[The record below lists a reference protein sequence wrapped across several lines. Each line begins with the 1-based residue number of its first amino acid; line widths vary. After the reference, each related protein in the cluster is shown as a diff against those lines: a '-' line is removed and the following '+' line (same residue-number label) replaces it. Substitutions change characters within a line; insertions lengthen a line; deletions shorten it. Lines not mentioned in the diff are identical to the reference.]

1 MSCLPTYGPLKR
13 SQAEINQIEDIT
25 PRTYRQLHTMNP
37 KTWFKDLT
45 PYFLYILFVA
55 TLGPLLFGYH
65 LAELNTPQQII
76 TCERKSLF
84 GQDSVVSALPQC
96 IPMNPSEIGLV
107 SSIFTL
113 GGLIG
118 ALAGGPSSSK
128 YGRLRVMQFSTVFFT
143 LGPMLEALA
152 PNIATM
158 AAGRLIS
165 GLGAG
170 ASVVVVPIYISEVS
184 PPAEKGF
191 FGSLTQV
198 MVNFGIFV
206 TQLLGYVLSYGQL
219 WRVVLAVGGIIGVA
233 QAVALL
239 FSAESP
245 VWTAN
250 QGRARNAREVLTSIR
265 GDKVDIEEEVA
276 NWGHAPTDITAD
288 EEESLLRNEQ
298 PRQVFVKKEH
308 MGMLEVVIHPDNRKA
323 VIAVV
328 MVMVAQ
334 QLTGINSIIMYGVS
348 LLADLLQ
355 SNSALLN
362 LAVSAINV
370 IVTAAAAPLVDK
382 IGRKTCLLIS
392 IAGMGI
398 SSLLLAIGIIH
409 SISILSAV
417 AVLFFVGS
425 FGIGLG
431 PIPFILSSE
440 LVSTEA
446 VGATQGWALGANW
459 ISTFMVAQFFPIVNA
474 ALGKGKIYFIFAG
487 VALFFW
493 LFVAWWVPETS
504 GTSRP
509 IFPSSRH
516 DPVLPRMKAL
526 PMSPWYIVVHSRRV
540 CEPWGGGMSQACTL
554 HCEGRVH
561 SMRAATGQ

>member
-1 MSCLPTYGPLKR
+1 MSSIPTYGTLKQG
-13 SQAEINQIEDIT
+13 QAETNQIENPS
-25 PRTYRQLHTMNP
+25 PRTYRQIHTMNP

-45 PYFLYILFVA
+45 PYFLYILFIA

-65 LAELNTPQQII
+65 LAELNTPQEVI
-76 TCERKSLF
+76 TCKRKSLF
-84 GQDSVVSALPQC
+84 GSKDVVSALPQC

-128 YGRLRVMQFSTVFFT
+128 YGRLRVMQFSTVFFS
-143 LGPMLEALA
+143 LGPILEALA

-165 GLGAG
+165 GVGAG

-206 TQLLGYVLSYGQL
+206 TQLLGYLLSYGQM

-233 QAVALL
+233 QAVALI
-239 FSAESP
+239 FAAESP

-250 QGRARNAREVLTSIR
+250 QGRLRNAREVLTRIR
-265 GDKVDIEEEVA
+265 GDKFDIEEEVA
-276 NWGHAPTDITAD
+276 NWGHAPAAVTAD
-288 EEESLLRNEQ
+288 EEETLLHNEQ
-298 PRQVFVKKEH
+298 PSEDFVKKEH
-308 MGMLEVVIHPDNRKA
+308 LGMLEVVIHPLNRKA

-328 MVMVAQ
+328 MVMMAQ

-362 LAVSAINV
+362 LGVSALNV

-409 SISILSAV
+409 SISVLSAL

-425 FGIGLG
+425 FGVGLG

-459 ISTFMVAQFFPIVNA
+459 ISTFIVAQFFPIVNA

-504 GTSRP
+504 GTLRL
-509 IFPSSRH
+509 IFPS
-516 DPVLPRMKAL
+516 PRNYLAL
-526 PMSPWYIVVHSRRV
+526 PSAGFSGTHV
-540 CEPWGGGMSQACTL
+540 CES
-554 HCEGRVH
+554 RV
-561 SMRAATGQ
+561 RA

>member
-1 MSCLPTYGPLKR
+1 VSIDRQQFLKKFPIFLCQIQHIVLFLEILLEIFASFSVTMSSLPSYGTLKKGE
-13 SQAEINQIEDIT
+13 AETNQIEDTT
-25 PRTYRQLHTMNP
+25 PRTYRQIHTMNP

-45 PYFLYILFVA
+45 PYFLYILFIA

-65 LAELNTPQQII
+65 LAELNTPQQVI
-76 TCERKSLF
+76 TCKRKSLF
-84 GQDSVVSALPQC
+84 SPDEISSTLPQC

-128 YGRLRVMQFSTVFFT
+128 YGRLRVMQVTTIFFA
-143 LGPMLEALA
+143 LGPVLEALA

-158 AAGRLIS
+158 AAGRLVS

-170 ASVVVVPIYISEVS
+170 ASVVVVPIYISEIS

-198 MVNFGIFV
+198 MVNFGIFI
-206 TQLLGYVLSYGQL
+206 TQLLGYLLSYGQM

-233 QAVALL
+233 QAIAL
-239 FSAESP
+239 FFAAESP

-250 QGRARNAREVLTSIR
+250 QGRARNAKDVLTRIR
-265 GDKVDIEEEVA
+265 GNKFDIEEEVA
-276 NWGHAPTDITAD
+276 NWGHAPVDVVED
-288 EEESLLRNEQ
+288 EEETLLHNEQ
-298 PRQVFVKKEH
+298 PNEDFVKKEH
-308 MGMLEVVIHPDNRKA
+308 MGMLEVIIHPHNRKA

-328 MVMVAQ
+328 MVMMAQ

-362 LAVSAINV
+362 LAVSAIN
-370 IVTAAAAPLVDK
+370 ILVTAAAAPLVDK

-398 SSLLLAIGIIH
+398 SSLFLAIGIIH

-425 FGIGLG
+425 FGVGLG

-459 ISTFMVAQFFPIVNA
+459 ISTFIVAQFFPIVNA

-504 GTSRP
+504 GML
-509 IFPSSRH
+509 I
-516 DPVLPRMKAL
+516 
-526 PMSPWYIVVHSRRV
+526 
-540 CEPWGGGMSQACTL
+540 
-554 HCEGRVH
+554 
-561 SMRAATGQ
+561 